1 MINSAQLMAMM
12 MMYWSFLANC
22 IEVGSNSFQ
31 NVVRYLFPDVLLKC
45 DNATSSIRNG
55 NNSMSK
61 GR

>member
-31 NVVRYLFPDVLLKC
+31 NVDRHLFPDVLVKVRQC
-45 DNATSSIRNG
+45 DFER
-55 NNSMSK
+55 SK
-61 GR
+61 WKQLYE